1 MGEGGPTGWI
11 KQPWRESEPH
21 SKSPQ
26 STAPLAAAAQ
36 GFCGGVEWQPVTERE
51 AEPRTAKL
59 EQEIKTLE
67 GRDLQLWSIGLLML
81 LVVAAGFIALILP
94 NVMWGLGELRV
105 AGRFL
110 PQLFF
115 GFISLIVL
123 FNVYAF
129 HQHHLLNVTRGELV
143 RQLVRSEAA
152 EQLAMI
158 DPLTGVFN
166 RRYLDEVLPKEV
178 SRAER
183 LRSQLSFAMIDVD
196 GFKSVNTRFGHV
208 IGDRV
213 LTEVAHLLKAQF
225 RLSDSIIR
233 YGGDEFLVVL
243 SDTDEPGAQISVERL
258 QESVDRWNVA
268 TVIAGYKMSLSC
280 GVASFAKGAS
290 PTEVIEV
297 ADQRMYHQKLRN
309 SPVA

>member
-1 MGEGGPTGWI
+1 MDRG
-11 KQPWRESEPH
+11 S
-21 SKSPQ
+21 
-26 STAPLAAAAQ
+26 
-36 GFCGGVEWQPVTERE
+36 
-51 AEPRTAKL
+51 EPRTAKL
-59 EQEIKTLE
+59 EQEIRALE
-67 GRDLQLWSIGLLML
+67 GRDFQLWSIGLLML

-94 NVMWGLGELRV
+94 NVMWDMGELRV
-105 AGRFL
+105 AGRYL

-129 HQHHLLNVTRGELV
+129 QQRHLLNVTRGELV

-178 SRAER
+178 NRTER
-183 LRSQLSFAMIDVD
+183 LKSQLSFAMIDVD

-208 IGDRV
+208 IGDQV
-213 LTEVAHLLKAQF
+213 LSEVAHLLKGHF
-225 RLSDSIIR
+225 RLSDSIVR
-233 YGGDEFLVVL
+233 YGGDEFLVVMP
-243 SDTDEPGAQISVERL
+243 DTDEQGAQVSAERLQTSVER
-258 QESVDRWNVA
+258 WNA
-268 TVIAGYKMSLSC
+268 SKIIDGYKMSLSC
-280 GVASFAKGAS
+280 GVSVFAKGAN
-290 PTEVIEV
+290 PTEVIEA

-309 SPVA
+309 SPVV

>member
-1 MGEGGPTGWI
+1 MGRVRCGVAGC
-11 KQPWRESEPH
+11 EPVMGH
-21 SKSPQ
+21 E
-26 STAPLAAAAQ
+26 
-36 GFCGGVEWQPVTERE
+36 V
-51 AEPRTAKL
+51 EPRTARL
-59 EQEIKTLE
+59 QQEIKALE

-94 NVMWGLGELRV
+94 NVMWGMGELRV
-105 AGRFL
+105 AGRYL

-129 HQHHLLNVTRGELV
+129 HQRHLLHTTREELV

-166 RRYLDEVLPKEV
+166 RRYLDEVLPKEI
-178 SRAER
+178 SRTER
-183 LRSQLSFAMIDVD
+183 LKSQLSFVMIDVD

-208 IGDRV
+208 IGDQV
-213 LTEVAHLLKAQF
+213 LTEVAHLLKAHF
-225 RLSDSIIR
+225 RLSDSIVR
-233 YGGDEFLVVL
+233 YGGDEFLVVMP
-243 SDTDEPGAQISVERL
+243 DTDEHGAQISVERL
-258 QESVDRWNVA
+258 QGSVDRWNA
-268 TVIAGYKMSLSC
+268 PALIAGYKMSLSC
-280 GVASFAKGAS
+280 GAAAFAKGA
-290 PTEVIEV
+290 TAAEVIET
-297 ADQRMYHQKLRN
+297 ADQRMYFQKLRD

>member
-1 MGEGGPTGWI
+1 V
-11 KQPWRESEPH
+11 
-21 SKSPQ
+21 
-26 STAPLAAAAQ
+26 
-36 GFCGGVEWQPVTERE
+36 CGVAEWETMMEHE
-51 AEPRTAKL
+51 AESRSARL
-59 EQEIKTLE
+59 QQEIKALE

-81 LVVAAGFIALILP
+81 VVVAAGFIALILP
-94 NVMWGLGELRV
+94 NVMWGMGELRV
-105 AGRFL
+105 AGRYL

-129 HQHHLLNVTRGELV
+129 HQRHQLSVTRGELV

-152 EQLAMI
+152 EHLAMI

-166 RRYLDEVLPKEV
+166 RRFLDEVLPKEA

-183 LRSQLSFAMIDVD
+183 LNSQLSFAMIDVD

-208 IGDRV
+208 IGDQI
-213 LTEVAHLLKAQF
+213 LSEVAHLLKAHF

-233 YGGDEFLVVL
+233 YGGDEFLVVM
-243 SDTDEPGAQISVERL
+243 SDTDEAGAQVSVERL
-258 QESVDRWNVA
+258 RGSVERWNAVS
-268 TVIAGYKMSLSC
+268 VIAGYKMSLSC
-280 GVASFAKGAS
+280 GVASFARGAS
-290 PTEVIEV
+290 PTEVIET
-297 ADQRMYHQKLRN
+297 ADQRMFHQKLRN